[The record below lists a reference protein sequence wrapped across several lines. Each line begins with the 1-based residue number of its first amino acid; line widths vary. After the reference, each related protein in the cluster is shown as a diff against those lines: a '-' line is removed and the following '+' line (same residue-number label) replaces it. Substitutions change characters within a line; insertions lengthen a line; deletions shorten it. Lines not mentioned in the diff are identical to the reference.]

1 MPLAYENIKA
11 LLQKAAAVA
20 DSMLE
25 YLPSSKPVQTDLV
38 DQVEQARREWQ
49 LARRF
54 FESVTD
60 PDLIDYA
67 IYNLQATEQRYTY
80 LLKQARLEGCEN
92 REVM

>member
-1 MPLAYENIKA
+1 MSTAYENIKIMV
-11 LLQKAAAVA
+11 QKAAEMA
-20 DSMLE
+20 STMLE
-25 YLPSSKPVQTDLV
+25 QWPQAKSPAINLIDE
-38 DQVEQARREWQ
+38 VEQARLEWQ

-67 IYNLQATEQRYTY
+67 IYNLQASERRYAY
-80 LLKQARLEGCEN
+80 LLKLARQES